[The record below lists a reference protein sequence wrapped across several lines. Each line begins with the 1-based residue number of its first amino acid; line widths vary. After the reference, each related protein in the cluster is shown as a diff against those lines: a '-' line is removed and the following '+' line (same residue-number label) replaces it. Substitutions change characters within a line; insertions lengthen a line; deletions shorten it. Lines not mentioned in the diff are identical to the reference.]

1 MKIVMTRASLSK
13 LIVLTIVGVLVV
25 APSAAIAQGPDVP
38 LTTDL
43 TLEDMG
49 YTSDDTVHGVLVTR
63 EYGLSW
69 PDAWEVQPGN
79 TLTLQFSHSPALDP
93 RSTLTVEFNGT
104 RLSSVLLTPEN
115 TEDGTL
121 QIALP
126 ENLIHVGYNGLRLN
140 FYMGLYDFNC
150 QDIDDPAVWTTI
162 HNTSAFHFSYTLKI
176 PDPNLANFPAPFMD
190 NSDLVENHVT
200 FVLPDQ
206 PMPAEL
212 NAAVTISA
220 KLGQLAAWRTMH
232 LHTLSEAQAQD
243 IEAVM
248 GDLILVGRADRL
260 QTLRDAP
267 PPFVS
272 WQGGKPTL
280 VDSRG
285 VPLLQE
291 AGVLW
296 EQLSPTNETTVM
308 LIVTGATDG
317 AVLTAARALADE
329 ATYPRLVGQLG
340 IVLDVPEPP
349 PTEMIIGQAMTME
362 ELGYDDRTA
371 WGSREQSMKYAVP
384 LPFAWQ
390 LRFEATLDLHLA
402 HSAIVDPEESS
413 LSVLLNDTPVGS
425 ILLTPENAEDALV
438 TFRLPAQL
446 FKSGNNTLSVMSDMD
461 LYEGDEDHRYRY
473 DYDCLDPEPKQ
484 AWLVVYADSQLN
496 LPGGPTSIV
505 LSLADYPQAFVG
517 PANLSDVTFVV
528 PDLADSTIAHAII
541 QIAERLGHF
550 AEGEALASQ
559 VINAQTLGSIAQP
572 PKYQIL
578 IGRPTQNTAVARLN
592 ADLPQPFKPGT
603 DDPEP
608 VEVLAQIV
616 PPEGTVGYIQA
627 VLSPDGHPRLIVTG
641 ITDEGV
647 LWASEALSDPD
658 LMKELGGDLAIVSAS
673 GSIVSTEGS
682 SISAEDIVATAEVR
696 PEEDRQPPQPPM
708 PIVEQPIATVPGP
721 TDWINWLAA
730 GLFVFTVA
738 ILAIV
743 AWPEAR
749 RRWKA
754 RRIHGE

>member
-1 MKIVMTRASLSK
+1 MNIEMTKVSLKKLVVLAIVA
-13 LIVLTIVGVLVV
+13 VLVTG
-25 APSAAIAQGPDVP
+25 PSVAIAQESDVP
-38 LTTDL
+38 LTLDV
-43 TLEDMG
+43 TLEYLG
-49 YTSDDTVHGVLVTR
+49 YDSDDTIHGVQVTR
-63 EYGLSW
+63 DYSLRW
-69 PDAWEVQPGN
+69 PEAWDVQPGN
-79 TLTLQFSHSPALDP
+79 TFTLHFSHSPVLDP
-93 RSTLTVEFNGT
+93 RSTMTVEFNGT
-104 RLSSVLLTPEN
+104 RLESVLLTAEN
-115 TEDGTL
+115 TDDANLEVV
-121 QIALP
+121 LP
-126 ENLIHVGYNGLRLN
+126 EDLFSVGYNRLRLEL
-140 FYMGLYDFNC
+140 YMGLDDWNC
-150 QDIDDPAVWTTI
+150 LDIANPALWTTV
-162 HNTSAFHFSYTLKI
+162 HNTSAFHLSYTLKI
-176 PDPNLANFPAPFMD
+176 PEPNLADFPVPLMD
-190 NSDLVENHVT
+190 TSDLVENHVT

-206 PMPAEL
+206 PTPAEL

-220 KLGQLAAWRTMH
+220 KLGQLASWRTMY
-232 LHTLSEAQAQD
+232 LYTLSEAQAQNH
-243 IEAVM
+243 EAVV

-260 QTLRDAP
+260 QMLRDTP

-272 WQGGKPTL
+272 WQEGQPML

-285 VPLLQE
+285 VPLPQE

-296 EQLSPTNETTVM
+296 EQLSPVDETTVM
-308 LIVTGATDG
+308 LIVTGATDE

-340 IVLDVPEPP
+340 IVLDIPEPLP
-349 PTEMIIGQAMTME
+349 ADMIIGQVITME

-371 WGSREQSMKYAVP
+371 WGTREQSIGYKMP
-384 LPFAWQ
+384 LPMTWQ
-390 LRFEATLDLHLA
+390 IRSEAAFDLHFA
-402 HSAIVDPEESS
+402 HSAIADPERSF
-413 LSVLLNDTPVGS
+413 LNVLLNDTPVGS
-425 ILLTPENAEDALV
+425 IRLTPENAEDSHSI
-438 TFRLPAQL
+438 FRLPAQVFRPGDNSL
-446 FKSGNNTLSVMSDMD
+446 AVVSDMD
-461 LYEGDEDHRYRY
+461 FDEEHRDEYY
-473 DYDCLDPEPKQ
+473 YDCLAPDPKE
-484 AWLVVYADSQLN
+484 AWLVIYASSQLN

-505 LSLADYPQAFVG
+505 LSLDDYPQAFVG
-517 PANLSDVTFVV
+517 PADLSDLAFIV
-528 PDLADSTIAHAII
+528 PDPINRTIIQATI
-541 QIAERLGHF
+541 QIAERLGHL
-550 AEGEALASQ
+550 AEGEALAPQ
-559 VINAQTLGSIAQP
+559 VINAQELESMGRP
-572 PKYQIL
+572 PDYQIL

-730 GLFVFTVA
+730 GLFILTLA
-738 ILAIV
+738 ILAIL